1 MIWASKIH
9 GVDTKRS
16 ELKMT
21 THAWSVKHAGV
32 AFRAERWVRGVWRGA
47 QEADGP
53 RRPGLTRSTVV
64 VYDYDQNRRGTIS
77 EKMQHALE
85 VHSKAE

>member
-9 GVDTKRS
+9 AVDMKRS

-32 AFRAERWVRGVWRGA
+32 AFRAERWVGGGGGGWEGETQRRA
-47 QEADGP
+47 P
-53 RRPGLTRSTVV
+53 RPAG
-64 VYDYDQNRRGTIS
+64 
-77 EKMQHALE
+77 
-85 VHSKAE
+85 